1 MSHKL
6 SHSKITNNLK
16 IGILG
21 SGLMGHGIA
30 YVSALSGMDVVMTD
44 ISQKQVDSGLARIKV
59 ILNKSLRDGFITE
72 QRMVKTLAN
81 INATDDYTL
90 MSGCDLIIEAV
101 NENRD
106 LKAEVIARAEQFLNP
121 DGIFASNTST
131 ILITRLAEKSIQ
143 PEKFIG
149 IHFFSPVHKMKLVE
163 IIKGKKTNSSTLNK
177 AVEFVRQI
185 NKVPIIVN
193 DSSGFYTTRVFER
206 YTAEGMALLVE
217 GNSAERIEA
226 AGKKAGFPIGP
237 LAVIDEISIELVEHI
252 RGEMRNEL
260 KAEGK
265 ELSSDPWGQVI
276 DLMIRKVKRTGR
288 SGGGGFYEYPKN
300 NKKFLWPDLKKYFPL
315 SENQLSEEE
324 MIDRFYFS
332 QVIESIR
339 CYEENVI
346 TSVKDANVGSVL
358 GWGFPSLK
366 GGTLQFAN
374 DYGLINFRNRSQEL
388 ADKYGERFSPPKL
401 LNQMSEKGETF

>member
-1 MSHKL
+1 
-6 SHSKITNNLK
+6 
-16 IGILG
+16 
-21 SGLMGHGIA
+21 
-30 YVSALSGMDVVMTD
+30 
-44 ISQKQVDSGLARIKV
+44 
-59 ILNKSLRDGFITE
+59 
-72 QRMVKTLAN
+72 
-81 INATDDYTL
+81 
-90 MSGCDLIIEAV
+90 
-101 NENRD
+101 
-106 LKAEVIARAEQFLNP
+106 
-121 DGIFASNTST
+121 
-131 ILITRLAEKSIQ
+131 
-143 PEKFIG
+143 
-149 IHFFSPVHKMKLVE
+149 
-163 IIKGKKTNSSTLNK
+163 
-177 AVEFVRQI
+177 
-185 NKVPIIVN
+185 
-193 DSSGFYTTRVFER
+193 
-206 YTAEGMALLVE
+206 MALLAE

-252 RGEMRNEL
+252 RGEMLNEL
-260 KAEGK
+260 KSEGK

-288 SGGGGFYEYPKN
+288 SGGGGFYEYPKK

-315 SENQLSEEE
+315 SENQLSEDE

-358 GWGFPSLK
+358 GWGFPSFK